1 MRVGKITLTDSLEGG
16 KSCGP
21 PVDLASTHVGG
32 TRYKGSSRGFLL
44 SAAVVERGLLAAG
57 IDTGPVVRSDT
68 TVLRRGNNIRRG
80 ILSESG
86 LGLEVVSII
95 SME

>member
-1 MRVGKITLTDSLEGG
+1 MTLTDSSEGG

-32 TRYKGSSRGFLL
+32 TRCKGGSRGFSL
-44 SAAVVERGLLAAG
+44 SVAVVERGLSAAG
-57 IDTGPVVRSDT
+57 INTGPVVRSDAA
-68 TVLRRGNNIRRG
+68 VLRRGNNIRRG
-80 ILSESG
+80 VPSESG

>member
-1 MRVGKITLTDSLEGG
+1 MTLTDSSEGR
-16 KSCGP
+16 KSYGP

-44 SAAVVERGLLAAG
+44 SVAVVERSLSAAG
-57 IDTGPVVRSDT
+57 INTGPVVRSNT

-80 ILSESG
+80 VLSESG